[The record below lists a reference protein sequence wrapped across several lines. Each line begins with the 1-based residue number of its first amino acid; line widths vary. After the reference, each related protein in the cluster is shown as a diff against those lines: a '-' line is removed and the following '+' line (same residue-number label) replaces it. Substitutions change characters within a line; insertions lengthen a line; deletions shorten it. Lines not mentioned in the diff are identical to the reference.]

1 MKFKTLYTGGTFDL
15 FHYGHVNLL
24 RQCSMVADKVIVSLN
39 TDEFIQEYKGVKP
52 ILSYEERVKSLTSCG
67 YVDKI
72 IENVGGTDSKPAI
85 LTSKANIV
93 AIGTDWAQRDYY
105 RQMNFTQEWLDKHD
119 IVLIYLPDSRHL
131 ISTTDIKRRIIER
144 NDEI

>member
-1 MKFKTLYTGGTFDL
+1 
-15 FHYGHVNLL
+15 
-24 RQCSMVADKVIVSLN
+24 MVADKVIVSLN
-39 TDEFIQEYKGVKP
+39 TDEFIQEYKGIKP

-72 IENVGGTDSKPAI
+72 VKNVGGNDSKPAI
-85 LTSKANIV
+85 LASKANIV
-93 AIGTDWAQRDYY
+93 AIGTDWAQKDYY

-131 ISTTDIKRRIIER
+131 ISTTDIKKRIIES
-144 NDEI
+144 NE